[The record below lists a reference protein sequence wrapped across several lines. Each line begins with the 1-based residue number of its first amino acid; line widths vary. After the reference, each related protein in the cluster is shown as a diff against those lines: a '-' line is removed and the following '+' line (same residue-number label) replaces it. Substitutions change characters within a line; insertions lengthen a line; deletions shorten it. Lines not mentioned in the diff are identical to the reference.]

1 MNRNWVVSVAGVAFS
16 EHEIMTLGRHYGMR
30 DDSQTELQLLLSLA
44 QEKLK
49 KNSFEVFGQLI
60 AVFLYNDREK

>member
-1 MNRNWVVSVAGVAFS
+1 MNRNWVVSVAAGGFS

-30 DDSQTELQLLLSLA
+30 DESQTDLYLLLSVA

-49 KNSFEVFGQLI
+49 KNAFENFEQLI

>member
-1 MNRNWVVSVAGVAFS
+1 MSRNWVVSVAGGAFS

-30 DDSQTELQLLLSLA
+30 DDSQTAMHLLLSVA

-49 KNSFEVFGQLI
+49 KNTFENFEQLTTVFM
-60 AVFLYNDREK
+60 YNDREK